1 MVKMR
6 IFSNVT
12 TCNFIVNYKQ
22 YDKIICKIDRIDDYL
37 LDRMTE
43 VERMAFAK
51 EIGNNKELQEQLKF
65 TEMLQR
71 VSNKKIEKTLHE
83 W

>member
-37 LDRMTE
+37 LDRMNE
-43 VERMAFAK
+43 EERRAF
-51 EIGNNKELQEQLKF
+51 ENDIENNMELREQMKF
-65 TEMLQR
+65 TEMVLR
-71 VSNKKIEKTLHE
+71 ALKSKVEK
-83 W
+83 